1 MCPEWTC
8 VKSQAQDLQVEQ
20 DLIISRALVANAC
33 PATGGRRL
41 LNCVTSLLDVVVV
54 RDQNWNLSPNCMMR
68 GSAAVRICPNVALLS
83 VVFGLPGR
91 SQLSALNASTRASI
105 R

>member
-1 MCPEWTC
+1 MARTGAMAPGPSGRTGLDH
-8 VKSQAQDLQVEQ
+8 QP
-20 DLIISRALVANAC
+20 RAGRERL
-33 PATGGRRL
+33 PSTGGRRL
-41 LNCVTSLLDVVVV
+41 LNRVTSLLDVVVV
-54 RDQNWNLSPNCMMR
+54 RDQNWYLSPNCMMR

-91 SQLSALNASTRASI
+91 SQLRALNASTRAST